1 VGSPFRQA
9 AHKEGGLPFGDDD
22 MKTKILLSMCAIAA
36 MAAPAFARS
45 AHKQPPSFLGKW
57 ALDVAKMPV
66 TYGTPPKSVTYAFSD
81 IGNGTWQTTIDIVMP
96 DASVRHMEVRYRRDG
111 QAVKGDG
118 DKMEG
123 DSAAVNSPA
132 PNVLVMSLAKAK
144 GLESVR
150 VYAVSADGNEMTE
163 SAADVDDD
171 GTPFVRNFRF
181 TRIRG

>member
-1 VGSPFRQA
+1 
-9 AHKEGGLPFGDDD
+9 
-22 MKTKILLSMCAIAA
+22 MKTKILLSMCAFAA

-45 AHKQPPSFLGKW
+45 AHKQPPSSLGKW

-96 DASVRHMEVRYRRDG
+96 DESVRHMEVRYRRDG
-111 QAVKGDG
+111 QAV
-118 DKMEG
+118 
-123 DSAAVNSPA
+123 
-132 PNVLVMSLAKAK
+132 K